1 MNIFGKKVPPIASIV
16 IWLILWEIIGRLNL
30 IFILPPFSSALSAT
44 AEIVKVSTFYDDVML
59 SLNSFLVGL
68 GLSLGIGIPVGFL
81 MGRFQ
86 KVDEMLIM
94 WVNIFISAPISA
106 LVPIIM
112 VIFGIGDRTVTVTV
126 FMFSIWTVI
135 LDTRAGVRNI
145 SHSLIEMA
153 RVFGATPLEVYYK
166 IMFWSALPE
175 ILVGLKLA
183 IIRGVRGI
191 IVGQLLLAI
200 SGLGKLFLTYSE
212 YFLMDKFYALMIF
225 ILAFAW
231 GLSALVGYLEQR
243 VEKFAKGR

>member
-1 MNIFGKKVPPIASIV
+1 
-16 IWLILWEIIGRLNL
+16 
-30 IFILPPFSSALSAT
+30 
-44 AEIVKVSTFYDDVML
+44 
-59 SLNSFLVGL
+59 
-68 GLSLGIGIPVGFL
+68 
-81 MGRFQ
+81 
-86 KVDEMLIM
+86 
-94 WVNIFISAPISA
+94 
-106 LVPIIM
+106 
-112 VIFGIGDRTVTVTV
+112 
-126 FMFSIWTVI
+126 
-135 LDTRAGVRNI
+135 
-145 SHSLIEMA
+145 
-153 RVFGATPLEVYYK
+153 
-166 IMFWSALPE
+166 MFWSALPE